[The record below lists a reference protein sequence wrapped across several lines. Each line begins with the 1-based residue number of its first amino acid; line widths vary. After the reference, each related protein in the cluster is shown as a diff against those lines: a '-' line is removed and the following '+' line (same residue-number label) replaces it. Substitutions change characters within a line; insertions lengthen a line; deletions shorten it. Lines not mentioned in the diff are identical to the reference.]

1 MFVEVF
7 IFITTGILNLMMGV
21 TIVLGEGPGKKKNL
35 LFAFYSFSYFL
46 LALTYYF
53 IYTTKIPVFD
63 RIAYSIG
70 ALIPMFL
77 LLWAYNFYSK
87 NPKAFWRILIYLTG
101 LFLAAAPFVDGI
113 LIANIREN
121 PSIGLIE
128 DKGPLFSLYGIFS
141 LIVYAFVSFVLIHSH
156 REGDKKTKRQS
167 RLILTGF
174 SIYGALALTFAILL
188 PYFGY
193 DRLTE
198 LHDTS
203 SFIFIFFTAYAI
215 VHYNWMNIKL
225 VAAEIISVTVCSLAL
240 MEIIYASSF
249 EQRFY
254 KSFYFLI
261 LVTISAYQ
269 VRGVLIKADGRKGSR
284 KSL

>member
-1 MFVEVF
+1 MFVKVF

-87 NPKAFWRILIYLTG
+87 NPKAFWRILIILSG
-101 LFLAAAPFVDGI
+101 LFLAAAPFIDGI

-121 PSIGLIE
+121 LSLGLIE

-141 LIVYAFVSFVLIHSH
+141 FVVYAFVLFVLIHSY
-156 REGDKKTKRQS
+156 REGDQTTKRQS

-174 SIYGALALTFAILL
+174 SIYGALVLTFAMLL

-193 DRLTE
+193 DRLTD
-198 LHDTS
+198 LDVPS

-215 VHYNWMNIKL
+215 VHYKWMNIKV
-225 VAAEIISVTVCSLAL
+225 VATEIISVTVCSLAL

-254 KSFYFLI
+254 KSFYFVI
-261 LVTISAYQ
+261 LVTISTYQ
-269 VRGVLIKADGRKGSR
+269 VRGVLNKSRRKEG
-284 KSL
+284 L